1 MIDERLVFYE
11 GKHVRLKVLSPQDV
25 VESDWVG
32 WFNDESM
39 SAYNMHHYFPN
50 TYERQH
56 EILNSCVS
64 PNKFQLGIIDRINPG
79 KICGVASLNAI
90 DWIHRHAEI
99 AGIQATKHTK
109 SNSALFL
116 DAWSIMLRHGFEQ
129 FGLNKIYGGTF
140 HPHVTDALIRVF
152 NFEVEGVQRRQVYK
166 NGSYRDVTLVAV
178 FKETV
183 QYPDFGSE
191 I

>member
-11 GKHVRLKVLSPQDV
+11 GKYVRLKVLSSQDV
-25 VESDWVG
+25 IESDWVA

-39 SAYNMHHYFPN
+39 SVFNQHHYFPN
-50 TYERQH
+50 TFEQQH
-56 EILNSCVS
+56 DILKSCNSAH
-64 PNKFQLGIIDRINPG
+64 KLQLGIIDRSNPNN
-79 KICGVASLNAI
+79 ICGVVSLSSI

-99 AGIQATKHTK
+99 AGIQATKYTK
-109 SNSALFL
+109 SNPALFL
-116 DAWSIMLRHGFEQ
+116 EAWSIMLRHGFEQ

-140 HPHVTDALIRVF
+140 HPHVTDALVRVF
-152 NFEVEGVQRRQVYK
+152 NFEVEGVRRRQVYK
-166 NGSYRDVTLVAV
+166 NDLYHDITLVAV

-183 QYPDFGSE
+183 QYPDFGRE

>member
-11 GKHVRLKVLSPQDV
+11 GKYVRMKVLSSQDV
-25 VESDWVG
+25 IESDWVG

-39 SAYNMHHYFPN
+39 SVHNQHHYFPN
-50 TYERQH
+50 TFEQQH
-56 EILNSCVS
+56 DFLKSCNSS
-64 PNKFQLGIIDRINPG
+64 HKLQLGIIDRSNPNN
-79 KICGVASLNAI
+79 ICGVVSLSSIN
-90 DWIHRHAEI
+90 WIHRHAEI

-109 SNSALFL
+109 LNPALFL
-116 DAWSIMLRHGFEQ
+116 EAWSIMLRHGFEQ

-140 HPHVTDALIRVF
+140 HPHVTDALVRIF
-152 NFEVEGVQRRQVYK
+152 NFEVEGVRRRQVYK
-166 NGSYRDVTLVAV
+166 NDLYHDITLVAV

-183 QYPDFGSE
+183 QYPDFGRE